1 MANLELILG
10 IVGATLVLAA
20 FALLEFNKL
29 KNTDQAYDF
38 LNLVGALL
46 LSASASLGEAW
57 AFLVLNLI
65 WSAVALKDLL
75 KSKRAS

>member
-20 FALLEFNKL
+20 FSLLEFNKL

-46 LSASASLGEAW
+46 LSVSAYLGEAW

-75 KSKRAS
+75 KSKRTL